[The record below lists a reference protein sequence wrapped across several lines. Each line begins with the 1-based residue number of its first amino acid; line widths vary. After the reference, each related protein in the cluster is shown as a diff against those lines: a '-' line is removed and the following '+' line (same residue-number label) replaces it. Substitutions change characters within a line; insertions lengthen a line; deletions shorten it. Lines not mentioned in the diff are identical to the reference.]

1 MQHTLAVGVAVMV
14 ALILVGL
21 AGGPVPPHLKGEEAL
36 YRDATHVFEGTQ
48 STVTKDFYVPSQT
61 FKVHYIVEP
70 LSFGGRARI
79 LLYDEEGKLERVIN
93 DRPGAVRG
101 ELLIRTGA
109 RRFHL
114 RVHASNAYWKVA
126 ILQ

>member
-1 MQHTLAVGVAVMV
+1 MQHALAVGVAVMV

-36 YRDATHVFEGTQ
+36 YRDATHVFEGAQ

-93 DRPGAVRG
+93 DRPGAVQG